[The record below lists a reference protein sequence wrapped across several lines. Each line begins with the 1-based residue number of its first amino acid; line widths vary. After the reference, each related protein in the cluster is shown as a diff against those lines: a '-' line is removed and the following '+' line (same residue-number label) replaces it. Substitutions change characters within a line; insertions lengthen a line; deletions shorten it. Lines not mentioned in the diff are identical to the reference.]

1 MNLMEITKGYEPKQN
16 EQPEQTKNLP
26 DTTDRWKQL
35 AKEQAETLEKV
46 TAERD
51 ELQARNQKMNEFIQE
66 FQERTHKL
74 KMDKQK
80 LFFENHEMQEE
91 MQKSNAE
98 IQQMTA
104 ELSEMRKLNQ
114 SLQQSNDDLR
124 NRNGLMS
131 RSEQELL
138 EEEIK
143 DVRDWNSK
151 LQVQVNKSSVEAVD
165 QAQQEIERLDALL
178 STGEETSEV
187 AQINANGG
195 GTLSEDTTYLLER
208 SLDLYDSTNGVFDIA
223 IYPIMDAWGFTTGNY
238 TIPSDETIESLLP
251 LTDAN
256 DILYDKDSASI
267 SFAKDG
273 MKIDFGGIAKGYTSG
288 RIADIYRECGVT
300 SGLIN
305 LGGNVQVVGTKTDGS
320 KWRVAV
326 QSPEAEDDYLGIL
339 STADR
344 AVITS
349 GGYERYFE
357 QDGMKYHHIIDPS
370 TGHPANNGLV
380 SVTIVSADG
389 TLADGLSTSLFIM
402 GKDKA
407 AEYWRAHS
415 DEFDTILEDEDGVL
429 YVTEGIADDFASD
442 HETNIIRKDGDT

>member
-1 MNLMEITKGYEPKQN
+1 MNKIGIIMGSDSDLPIAEKAIEKLAEYGINYEVHVYSAHRT
-16 EQPEQTKNLP
+16 PEETI
-26 DTTDRWKQL
+26 RF
-35 AKEQAETLEKV
+35 AKEARQNGFDALIGIAGKAAHLAGVIAANTTLPV
-46 TAERD
+46 IGVPV
-51 ELQARNQKMNEFIQE
+51 N
-66 FQERTHKL
+66 
-74 KMDKQK
+74 
-80 LFFENHEMQEE
+80 
-91 MQKSNAE
+91 S
-98 IQQMTA
+98 
-104 ELSEMRKLNQ
+104 
-114 SLQQSNDDLR
+114 SLE
-124 NRNGLMS
+124 GM
-131 RSEQELL
+131 
-138 EEEIK
+138 
-143 DVRDWNSK
+143 
-151 LQVQVNKSSVEAVD
+151 
-165 QAQQEIERLDALL
+165 DALL
-178 STGEETSEV
+178 STGEKTSEV

-429 YVTEGIADDFASD
+429 YVTEGIADDFTSD

>member
-1 MNLMEITKGYEPKQN
+1 MKKKIVAAFC
-16 EQPEQTKNLP
+16 
-26 DTTDRWKQL
+26 L
-35 AKEQAETLEKV
+35 AAVL
-46 TAERD
+46 TAGGCSW
-51 ELQARNQKMNEFIQE
+51 AG
-66 FQERTHKL
+66 
-74 KMDKQK
+74 
-80 LFFENHEMQEE
+80 
-91 MQKSNAE
+91 
-98 IQQMTA
+98 TA
-104 ELSEMRKLNQ
+104 
-114 SLQQSNDDLR
+114 
-124 NRNGLMS
+124 S
-131 RSEQELL
+131 RSESSGSQAQASSGSEASSSSAVSGTNSA
-138 EEEIK
+138 ENAASSSSSAA
-143 DVRDWNSK
+143 DASSSRDIFAMDTYMTVTAYGPNA
-151 LQVQVNKSSVEAVD
+151 EMAVD

-178 STGEETSEV
+178 STGAETSEV

-223 IYPIMDAWGFTTGNY
+223 IYPLMDAWGFTTGNY
-238 TIPSDETIESLLP
+238 TVPSDEMIENLLP

-256 DILYDKDSASI
+256 NIIYDKDESSI

-326 QSPEAEDDYLGIL
+326 QSPETEDDYLGIL

-357 QDGMKYHHIIDPS
+357 QDGVKYHHIIDPS

-380 SVTIVSADG
+380 SVTIVSVDG

-429 YVTEGIADDFASD
+429 YVTEGIADDFTSD

>member
-1 MNLMEITKGYEPKQN
+1 MKKKIVAAFCLAAVLTAGGCSGSGTTS
-16 EQPEQTKNLP
+16 QPENSGSQAQASSVSESLNVSAVSESSSAEESTSSSSSDADASSSRDIFAM
-26 DTTDRWKQL
+26 DTYMTVT
-35 AKEQAETLEKV
+35 AYGPNAET
-46 TAERD
+46 
-51 ELQARNQKMNEFIQE
+51 
-66 FQERTHKL
+66 
-74 KMDKQK
+74 
-80 LFFENHEMQEE
+80 
-91 MQKSNAE
+91 
-98 IQQMTA
+98 
-104 ELSEMRKLNQ
+104 
-114 SLQQSNDDLR
+114 
-124 NRNGLMS
+124 
-131 RSEQELL
+131 
-138 EEEIK
+138 
-143 DVRDWNSK
+143 
-151 LQVQVNKSSVEAVD
+151 AVD
-165 QAQQEIERLDALL
+165 QAKQEIERLDALL

-195 GTLSEDTTYLLER
+195 GPLSEDTTYLLER
-208 SLDLYDSTNGVFDIA
+208 SLELYDSTNGVFDIA

-238 TIPSDETIESLLP
+238 TVPSDETIENLLS

-256 DILYDKDSASI
+256 DIIYDKDKLSI

-357 QDGMKYHHIIDPS
+357 QDGVKYHHIIDPS

-407 AEYWRAHS
+407 AEYWRTHS
-415 DEFDTILEDEDGVL
+415 DEFDTILEDEDGIL
-429 YVTEGIADDFASD
+429 YVTEGIADDFTSD

>member
-1 MNLMEITKGYEPKQN
+1 MKKKIVAAFC
-16 EQPEQTKNLP
+16 
-26 DTTDRWKQL
+26 L
-35 AKEQAETLEKV
+35 AAVL
-46 TAERD
+46 TAGGCSG
-51 ELQARNQKMNEFIQE
+51 AG
-66 FQERTHKL
+66 
-74 KMDKQK
+74 
-80 LFFENHEMQEE
+80 
-91 MQKSNAE
+91 
-98 IQQMTA
+98 TA
-104 ELSEMRKLNQ
+104 
-114 SLQQSNDDLR
+114 
-124 NRNGLMS
+124 S
-131 RSEQELL
+131 RSESSGSQAQASSGSEASSSSAVSGTNSA
-138 EEEIK
+138 ENAASSSSSAA
-143 DVRDWNSK
+143 DASSSRDIFAMDTYMTVTAYGPNA
-151 LQVQVNKSSVEAVD
+151 EMAVD

-178 STGEETSEV
+178 STGAETSEV

-238 TIPSDETIESLLP
+238 TVPSDETIENLLS
-251 LTDAN
+251 LTDVN
-256 DILYDKDSASI
+256 NIIYDKDESSI

-288 RIADIYRECGVT
+288 RIADIYQECGVT

-326 QSPEAEDDYLGIL
+326 QSPETEDDYLGIL

-357 QDGMKYHHIIDPS
+357 QDGVKYHHIIDPS

-429 YVTEGIADDFASD
+429 YVTEGIADDFTSD

>member
-1 MNLMEITKGYEPKQN
+1 MKKKIVAAFC
-16 EQPEQTKNLP
+16 
-26 DTTDRWKQL
+26 L
-35 AKEQAETLEKV
+35 AAVL
-46 TAERD
+46 TAGGCSW
-51 ELQARNQKMNEFIQE
+51 AG
-66 FQERTHKL
+66 
-74 KMDKQK
+74 
-80 LFFENHEMQEE
+80 
-91 MQKSNAE
+91 
-98 IQQMTA
+98 TA
-104 ELSEMRKLNQ
+104 
-114 SLQQSNDDLR
+114 
-124 NRNGLMS
+124 S
-131 RSEQELL
+131 RSESNGSQAQASSGSEASSSSAVSGTNSA
-138 EEEIK
+138 ENAASSSSSAA
-143 DVRDWNSK
+143 DASSSRDIFAMDTYMTVTAYGPNA
-151 LQVQVNKSSVEAVD
+151 EMAVD

-178 STGEETSEV
+178 STGAETSEV

-223 IYPIMDAWGFTTGNY
+223 IYPLMDAWGFTTGNY
-238 TIPSDETIESLLP
+238 TVPSDEMIENLLP

-256 DILYDKDSASI
+256 NIIYDKDESSI

-326 QSPEAEDDYLGIL
+326 QSPETEDDYLGIL

-357 QDGMKYHHIIDPS
+357 QDGVKYHHIIDPS

-407 AEYWRAHS
+407 AEYWRVHS
-415 DEFDTILEDEDGVL
+415 DEFDTILEDEDGIL
-429 YVTEGIADDFASD
+429 YVTEGIADDFTSD

>member
-1 MNLMEITKGYEPKQN
+1 MKKKIVAAFC
-16 EQPEQTKNLP
+16 
-26 DTTDRWKQL
+26 L
-35 AKEQAETLEKV
+35 AAVL
-46 TAERD
+46 TAGGCSG
-51 ELQARNQKMNEFIQE
+51 AG
-66 FQERTHKL
+66 
-74 KMDKQK
+74 
-80 LFFENHEMQEE
+80 
-91 MQKSNAE
+91 
-98 IQQMTA
+98 TA
-104 ELSEMRKLNQ
+104 
-114 SLQQSNDDLR
+114 
-124 NRNGLMS
+124 S
-131 RSEQELL
+131 RSESNGSQAQASSGSEASSSSAVSGTNSA
-138 EEEIK
+138 ENAASSSSSAA
-143 DVRDWNSK
+143 DASSSRDIFAMDTYMTVTAYGPNA
-151 LQVQVNKSSVEAVD
+151 EMAVD

-178 STGEETSEV
+178 STGAETSEV

-208 SLDLYDSTNGVFDIA
+208 SLDLYDSTKGVFDIA

-238 TIPSDETIESLLP
+238 TVPSDEMIENLLP

-256 DILYDKDSASI
+256 NIIYDKDESSI

-429 YVTEGIADDFASD
+429 YVTEGIADDFTSD

>member
-1 MNLMEITKGYEPKQN
+1 MKKKIVAAFCLAMVMTVGGCSGAGTAA
-16 EQPEQTKNLP
+16 QPESSESQTQSASVSESSSSSDASEENSTQKSASSTASS
-26 DTTDRWKQL
+26 DTADASSSRNIFAMDTYM
-35 AKEQAETLEKV
+35 TV
-46 TAERD
+46 TAYGP
-51 ELQARNQKMNEFIQE
+51 
-66 FQERTHKL
+66 
-74 KMDKQK
+74 
-80 LFFENHEMQEE
+80 
-91 MQKSNAE
+91 NAE
-98 IQQMTA
+98 M
-104 ELSEMRKLNQ
+104 
-114 SLQQSNDDLR
+114 
-124 NRNGLMS
+124 
-131 RSEQELL
+131 
-138 EEEIK
+138 
-143 DVRDWNSK
+143 
-151 LQVQVNKSSVEAVD
+151 AVD

-178 STGEETSEV
+178 STGAETSEV

-238 TIPSDETIESLLP
+238 TVPSDEMIENLLP

-256 DILYDKDSASI
+256 NIIYDKDESSI

-326 QSPEAEDDYLGIL
+326 QSPETEDDYLGIL

-357 QDGMKYHHIIDPS
+357 QDGVKYHHIIDPS

-380 SVTIVSADG
+380 SVTIVSSDG

-415 DEFDTILEDEDGVL
+415 DEFDTILEDADGVL
-429 YVTEGIADDFASD
+429 YVTEGIADDFTSD